1 MKKELFGIFL
11 IFLIILTSISL
22 FSYHAADPCVG
33 NHFFTFPDQVN
44 NLFGLIGA
52 HIAGLFIFLFGIGA
66 LWVPLILCLFG
77 LWLIRKKSR
86 RVIWLTMAGGLI
98 LTITTGSFFFLFN
111 ETYAFSNTTIAAGGK
126 VGGWLAGALL
136 KYANIT
142 GCVIFLC
149 FFVLLG
155 VMLVTGISLNV
166 MLKVVWAWLVR
177 FFRTIAQDM
186 AEGAGFLKHT
196 LENKRQERKAT
207 GLVRAQKLKALI
219 VLPRF
224 NGKNNGDD
232 VEPDMGAPDFSSA
245 LETNGDVIKEDVD
258 APRPRPRNVSSAK
271 KKSEPEKSIGP
282 TIVAV
287 ETDDKEYVAD
297 STIKDIR
304 ETPDFILPGLSFLD
318 EKQKIRKQIDTDELQ
333 SKASILQKKLE
344 DFNVKG
350 EVVEILPGPVITTF
364 EYRPA
369 PGIKLSKIVGLSDD
383 LALALAAIS
392 IRIVAPIPGRDVV
405 GIEIPNDERE
415 LVNLRE
421 MVGSKE
427 FVQSKSLL
435 TLGLGKDLLG
445 QPVATKMDKM
455 PHLLIAG
462 ATGTG
467 KSVGLNSMIISLLY
481 KATPEEVK
489 LIMIDPKR
497 IELSVYN
504 DIPHLITPV
513 VTDMKKATNALFWAV
528 REMERRY
535 ELLELSGLRNIA
547 QFNEMV
553 DERLRDLAPDT
564 SPEDILLPGGLPLE
578 RLPFIVVIVD
588 ELGDLMMVASKDVEY
603 ALTRLAQMARAA
615 GIHLILAT
623 QRPSADVLTGTIKAN
638 FPTRLSFQTSSKI
651 DGRIIID
658 QGGPESLLGNGDM
671 LFCPPGTGKLM
682 RIQGAFIS
690 EKEIGRITSF
700 LKDQRQPDYNEE
712 VIQGDDDG
720 QEKVFDESDY
730 DEKYDEAVA
739 LITNDRQASI
749 SYVQRR
755 LRIGYN
761 RAARL
766 IEMMEHEGIV
776 GPQIGSKPREILV
789 KSYDSEK
796 IS

>member
-1 MKKELFGIFL
+1 MKKELFGIFF

-52 HIAGLFIFLFGIGA
+52 HVAGLFIFLFGIGA

-111 ETYAFSNTTIAAGGK
+111 ETYAFSDTTISAGGE
-126 VGGWLAGALL
+126 VGGRLAGVLL

-155 VMLVTGISLNV
+155 VMLVTGISLNAMV
-166 MLKVVWAWLVR
+166 KVVWAWLVR
-177 FFRTIAQDM
+177 FLRTITQDM
-186 AEGAGFLKHT
+186 AEGAGFLKQT
-196 LENKRQERKAT
+196 LENKRQERKPS
-207 GLVRAQKLKALI
+207 GLVRAEKLKALI

-224 NGKNNGDD
+224 NGKNNGND
-232 VEPDMGAPDFSSA
+232 VEPDMGTPDFSSA
-245 LETNGDVIKEDVD
+245 PETNGDVIKENVD
-258 APRPRPRNVSSAK
+258 DPRPRPRNVSSSK
-271 KKSEPEKSIGP
+271 KKSESEKSIGP
-282 TIVAV
+282 TIVSV

-297 STIKDIR
+297 PTIKDIR
-304 ETPDFILPGLSFLD
+304 ETTAFVLPGLSFLD
-318 EKQKIRKQIDTDELQ
+318 EKQKIRRQIDTDELQ
-333 SKASILQKKLE
+333 SKASILRKKLE

-421 MVGSKE
+421 MIGSKE

-435 TLGLGKDLLG
+435 TLGLGKDLIG

-564 SPEDILLPGGLPLE
+564 SPEDIVLPGGLPLE
-578 RLPFIVVIVD
+578 RLPFIVVVVD

-700 LKDQRQPDYNEE
+700 LKDQRRPDYNEE

-789 KSYDSEK
+789 KSYDEEK